1 MREEGSEREREKGK
15 GEALMKMG
23 RGKRGKRGEKGK
35 GKRRKGREKG
45 EEGRNKLTKNKF
57 KKTLSEMIKKLR
69 GDLGVDLLRAP
80 KRSIMLRKSKN
91 FLCINESGFAY

>member
-1 MREEGSEREREKGK
+1 
-15 GEALMKMG
+15 
-23 RGKRGKRGEKGK
+23 
-35 GKRRKGREKG
+35 
-45 EEGRNKLTKNKF
+45 
-57 KKTLSEMIKKLR
+57 MIKKLR